1 MSDHWGVVLVLV
13 ALVGVAG
20 GVAPVA
26 GTAAEEPA
34 PPVTVERTFVG
45 TSADSEHAIAVTVTV
60 APTDKTGPINNTV
73 VRLRDAA
80 AAFIAQSS
88 VSTSETAGGE
98 QVISR
103 RETDDPT
110 FDIGELEPGETAS
123 ISFRVYPKAVLP
135 SGDRLATVAV
145 ETQFEATKR
154 VVSERTAIA
163 PTVNASQ
170 AGYAVEPRVSPW
182 MGAGAG
188 AVGAIL
194 LTVGAAA
201 VYRRRRRAALRAVLR
216 SAREQSTSMGT
227 KEALDTAL
235 ARLGGSGSGG
245 DPEPELEGTDESA
258 DDALDLDFDD

>member
-1 MSDHWGVVLVLV
+1 MIDHWGIVLFLVVLVG
-13 ALVGVAG
+13 AAG

-34 PPVTVERTFVG
+34 PPVTVERTFIG

-73 VRLRDAA
+73 VRLRAEA
-80 AAFIAQSS
+80 PAFIAQSS
-88 VSTSETAGGE
+88 VSTSETAGGD

-103 RETDDPT
+103 RETDDLT
-110 FDIGELEPGETAS
+110 FDIGELDPGDMAS

-135 SGDRLATVAV
+135 SGDRLATVTV

-182 MGAGAG
+182 MGMGAG
-188 AVGAIL
+188 AIGATL
-194 LTVGAAA
+194 LTVGAAV
-201 VYRRRRRAALRAVLR
+201 VYRRRRRAALRSVLR
-216 SAREQSTSMGT
+216 SAREQSTSIGT
-227 KEALDTAL
+227 KEDLDTAL

-245 DPEPELEGTDESA
+245 DPESEFEGTDESA
-258 DDALDLDFDD
+258 DNTLQLDLDD

>member
-13 ALVGVAG
+13 ALVGVAS
-20 GVAPVA
+20 GVAPVT

-34 PPVTVERTFVG
+34 PPTTVEQTFIG
-45 TSADSEHAIAVTVTV
+45 TSADSEHAVAVTVTA

-73 VRLRDAA
+73 VRLRAAA
-80 AAFIAQSS
+80 AAFITQSS
-88 VSTSETAGGE
+88 VSTNETTGGD

-103 RETDDPT
+103 HETDDST
-110 FDIGELEPGETAS
+110 FEIGYLEPGETAS

-135 SGDRLATVAV
+135 SGDRLATVTV

-170 AGYAVEPRVSPW
+170 AAYAVEPRVSPW
-182 MGAGAG
+182 MGIGAG
-188 AVGAIL
+188 AVGATL

-201 VYRRRRRAALRAVLR
+201 VYRRRRRAAFRAVLVR
-216 SAREQSTSMGT
+216 AQDHATSTRT
-227 KEALDTAL
+227 KQALDTAL
-235 ARLGGSGSGG
+235 TWLGGSGSDS
-245 DPEPELEGTDESA
+245 DPESDLEGTDEVA
-258 DDALDLDFDD
+258 DDTLDLDFDD